1 MTNYAKFQK
10 IQINCQSP
18 TSTLTPAHVPA
29 PAPAPA
35 RSQTTANHPGEFLRA
50 FIMHYKFELYECASV
65 RVYSLI
71 IWVCEWVCV
80 CGWVAR

>member
-18 TSTLTPAHVPA
+18 TSTLTPAHVT
-29 PAPAPA
+29 APAPA

-71 IWVCEWVCV
+71 I
-80 CGWVAR
+80 